1 MNIALI
7 GYGKMGQ
14 TIERVAVQRGHTIVL
29 RIMLENKEE
38 MTVENLQKADVAI
51 EFTSPHV
58 ALDNVL
64 AVLGAGVPVVSGTTG
79 WNERLTIAGE
89 KAIDNNT
96 AFLHTS
102 NFSVGVNIFFEVNKL
117 LASLMNDHAEYDVT
131 IEEAHHTQ
139 KQDAPSGTAISLAN
153 QVIERLQRKE
163 KWALN
168 EGEQPTDLAITA
180 HRVEHVPGTHNV
192 KYTSAI
198 DDIEIIHTAHSRDGF
213 ALGAVLAAEF
223 VAGKQGVFT
232 MKDVLG
238 IGR

>member
-14 TIERVAVQRGHTIVL
+14 TIESVSVKRGHTIVL
-29 RIMLENKEE
+29 RIMLENKED
-38 MTVENLQKADVAI
+38 MTIDNLQKADVAI

-64 AVLGAGVPVVSGTTG
+64 TVLGAGIPVVSGTTG

-89 KAIDNNT
+89 KALENNT

-117 LASLMNDHAEYDVT
+117 LASLMNDHGEYDVT

-153 QVIERLQRKE
+153 QVIERLQRKD
-163 KWALN
+163 KWMLN
-168 EGEQPTDLAITA
+168 EAAEPTDLAITA
-180 HRVEHVPGTHNV
+180 HRVENVPGTHNV
-192 KYTSAI
+192 KYSSSI

-223 VAGKQGVFT
+223 VVGKNGVFT